1 MANLFRDA
9 SFVVRIWW
17 EQRQDGPPLWRG
29 QAIHTAT
36 NQSRYFERLEDLAAF
51 VQNWT
56 GIEFLED
63 QDAH

>member
-1 MANLFRDA
+1 MPGRFFRNA

-17 EQRQDGPPLWRG
+17 EERQDGPPLWRG

-36 NQSRYFERLEDLAAF
+36 NQSRYFERLEDLVAF

-56 GIEFLED
+56 GIESLEEA
-63 QDAH
+63 DA